1 MLKDSKKPAK
11 RVAARAKTAAT
22 ASDDNQ
28 YASRAVAKAFALMR
42 ILGSSG
48 EHHSLTQLAE
58 EVDLTKS
65 STFRLLQTLLAL
77 GEIRQDEDGRYLLAR
92 QDRSNRYAQIAAAL
106 LPIVREPMH
115 ELQMRFKET
124 VSLAVL
130 FQNHI
135 EVIGVIESPH
145 IVRMANT
152 VGRILPPH
160 ASSLGK
166 AVAAFQTEEVAHHL
180 FQSYG
185 LPRFTKNTITDEFL
199 LAREM
204 QQVRERGYSTEDE
217 ESVMDGC
224 CFGVPIFFDSDFAV
238 AAMSISMPKSRSLAE
253 DEKKHLTTVMRQSAA
268 ALSKQL
274 RQSLRSGL

>member
-1 MLKDSKKPAK
+1 MA
-11 RVAARAKTAAT
+11 RVKATAA
-22 ASDDNQ
+22 SEESQ

-48 EHHSLTQLAE
+48 EHHSLSRLAE

-65 STFRLLQTLLAL
+65 STFRLLQTLQAL
-77 GEIRQDEDGRYLLAR
+77 GEIRQDEDGRYLLAK
-92 QDRSNRYAQIAAAL
+92 QDRSSRYTQIISAL
-106 LPIVREPMH
+106 QPIAREPMH

-124 VSLAVL
+124 LSLAVL

-135 EVIGVIESPH
+135 EVVSVIESPH

-166 AVAAFQTEEVAHHL
+166 AIAAFQPEAVAQHL

-185 LPRFTKNTITDEFL
+185 LPRLTKNTITEEFL
-199 LAREM
+199 LTREM
-204 QQVRERGYSTEDE
+204 QQIRERGYSTEDE
-217 ESVMDGC
+217 ESVLDGC
-224 CFGVPIFFDSDFAV
+224 CFGVPIFFDPGFAV
-238 AAMSISMPKSRSLAE
+238 AAMSISMPKSRALPE
-253 DEKKHLTTVMRQSAA
+253 EEKKQLTAAMRQSAA

-274 RQSLRSGL
+274 RQALRGGS